1 MRQTARLA
9 GVGLAV
15 LYFCSAIRADTAQ
28 RGVSS
33 PKRTETETERVDD
46 DAGTASYRATHVA
59 SRQSLSLA
67 VTWPPPFVHSSKS
80 FLLGGDKRLLAAPR
94 SEEHTS
100 E

>member
-46 DAGTASYRATHVA
+46 DAE
-59 SRQSLSLA
+59 QL
-67 VTWPPPFVHSSKS
+67 VT
-80 FLLGGDKRLLAAPR
+80 GPR
-94 SEEHTS
+94 MSHRDRV
-100 E
+100 